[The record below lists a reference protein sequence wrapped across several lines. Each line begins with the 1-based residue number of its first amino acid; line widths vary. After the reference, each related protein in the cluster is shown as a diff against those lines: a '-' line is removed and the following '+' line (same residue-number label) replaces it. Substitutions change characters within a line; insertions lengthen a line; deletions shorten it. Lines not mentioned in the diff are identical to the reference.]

1 MPMHT
6 YLGQLGIVQTMQQ
19 IICVLEMKAPVS
31 KLRSEHQFLTARIHE
46 MNTRKRDRQNSICKI
61 CGWEMRERNLIFIKG
76 ILD

>member
-31 KLRSEHQFLTARIHE
+31 KLRSENQFLTSRIHG